1 MSKILSTT
9 VFVVGSGPI
18 GLWLAYELRRAGLD
32 VLVIDTL
39 PSREA
44 RCPYSKALSM
54 SAGTLETF
62 ESRRIA
68 KYFLSSGM
76 PLPRTHFGGLPTLLE
91 LNYEVLG
98 VQHCHNLV
106 IPQSRTETILL
117 DRCDEVGVRF
127 AWGMEFEDLK

>member
-32 VLVIDTL
+32 VLVIDVL

-54 SAGTLETF
+54 SAGIRETF
-62 ESRRIA
+62 DSRGIA
-68 KYFLSSGM
+68 KYFLASGM
-76 PLPRTHFGGLPTLLE
+76 PLPKTHFGGLPSCW
-91 LNYEVLG
+91 N
-98 VQHCHNLV
+98 
-106 IPQSRTETILL
+106 
-117 DRCDEVGVRF
+117 
-127 AWGMEFEDLK
+127 

>member
-1 MSKILSTT
+1 MSKTLFTT
-9 VFVVGSGPI
+9 VLVVGSGPI
-18 GLWLAYELRRAGLD
+18 GLWLAYELRRAGLA

-62 ESRRIA
+62 ESRGIA

-76 PLPRTHFGGLPTLLE
+76 PLPRTHFGGLPTSV
-91 LNYEVLG
+91 LNSIRAYNTGPYQDNKYVL
-98 VQHCHNLV
+98 V
-106 IPQSRTETILL
+106 
-117 DRCDEVGVRF
+117 
-127 AWGMEFEDLK
+127 